1 MQISPYS
8 FIVALIGLCLFPYV
22 LLSQDKYFAKETQ
35 LLVLVHIRIQ
45 VHHKLY
51 ILSAFSLIY
60 SYIFYLRRYRNHP
73 EYIWMIRIR
82 NCVKTWSAM

>member
-8 FIVALIGLCLFPYV
+8 FIAALIGL
-22 LLSQDKYFAKETQ
+22 LLA
-35 LLVLVHIRIQ
+35 LVHIRIQ

-60 SYIFYLRRYRNHP
+60 SYIFLF
-73 EYIWMIRIR
+73 EKMQDSSD
-82 NCVKTWSAM
+82 KK

>member
-8 FIVALIGLCLFPYV
+8 FIAALIGL
-22 LLSQDKYFAKETQ
+22 LLA
-35 LLVLVHIRIQ
+35 LVHIRIQ

-60 SYIFYLRRYRNHP
+60 SYIFLFEKIQESSRIYLDDQDPQLRKNMVCDVIHQQPSPY
-73 EYIWMIRIR
+73 
-82 NCVKTWSAM
+82 